1 MGRREELLARA
12 EARIIN
18 EYNISFAGM
27 SIDGPVFRYNGREYP
42 INTVTAEV
50 VLGAQTAK
58 SRSTATRIIGGG
70 LVAGPGGML
79 LGGAWKKRADT
90 SKVHITVRL
99 GDGSVHTISR
109 PTTEER
115 ALRLFAD
122 RLESAVNRK
131 WPIKTPFGTTL
142 ELDPTSTRES
152 HVDHTL
158 VVLSLGAIGLAFGL
172 LFVIKA
178 WALLV
183 GVVLIG
189 AIIVFANQRTKA
201 FERELDEHF
210 PEWRGEGEKAEIAQQ
225 QRMWDNARKNAQD
238 SDENVG
244 TPALRPARP
253 AVETTN
259 AATTNAKCY
268 ACQHVQAVPVRQA
281 TYVCEQCGK
290 KLIRKQLMPKEAQ

>member
-18 EYNISFAGM
+18 AYNISFAGM

-42 INTVTAEV
+42 INTISAEV
-50 VLGAQTAK
+50 VLGAQTSK

-79 LGGAWKKRADT
+79 LGGAWKKKADT
-90 SKVHITVRL
+90 SKVHITVKL

-109 PTTEER
+109 PANEER
-115 ALRLFAD
+115 ALRFFTD

-142 ELDPTSTRES
+142 ELDPSSTRVS
-152 HVDHTL
+152 HVDRTL
-158 VVLSLGAIGLAFGL
+158 VFLSLGAIALTIAL
-172 LFVIKA
+172 LFAIKA

-183 GVVLIG
+183 GAVLIG
-189 AIIVFANQRTKA
+189 AIIFIANQRTQA

-210 PEWRGEGEKAEIAQQ
+210 PEWRGEGENTKLAER

-238 SDENVG
+238 SDGE
-244 TPALRPARP
+244 
-253 AVETTN
+253 
-259 AATTNAKCY
+259 
-268 ACQHVQAVPVRQA
+268 HS
-281 TYVCEQCGK
+281 
-290 KLIRKQLMPKEAQ
+290 